1 MTLEPGESGI
11 KLKYKVK
18 EIGAIVM
25 YDSTARWNVGL

>member
-1 MTLEPGESGI
+1 MTLEPSESGI
-11 KLKYKVK
+11 KLKCKVK